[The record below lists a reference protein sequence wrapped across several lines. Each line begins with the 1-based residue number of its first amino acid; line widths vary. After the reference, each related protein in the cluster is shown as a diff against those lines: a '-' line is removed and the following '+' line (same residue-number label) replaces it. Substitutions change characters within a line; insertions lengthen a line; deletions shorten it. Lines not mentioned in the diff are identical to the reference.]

1 MTSPLFIIQNDP
13 AVPPGIIPGLLEER
27 GVSFRVIRPCIG
39 MSIPAPEEAAAV
51 IVLGGAM
58 GAGDDDRYPF
68 LREVKRVIRCCL
80 DRDIPFLG
88 ICLGGQLLADALG
101 GEVTPHSH
109 GENGICRVT
118 LTDKGVEDP
127 LFAGIERNFVT
138 YQWHD
143 DSFDLPPGCL
153 LLASSPDCPHQA
165 FRHGACVYGV
175 QFHPEV
181 NAAIVEAWSGAVAR
195 EAGVLHDHLVDFL
208 RAEEEY
214 LVTARALF
222 DNFLRI
228 ARLVP

>member
-1 MTSPLFIIQNDP
+1 
-13 AVPPGIIPGLLEER
+13 
-27 GVSFRVIRPCIG
+27 
-39 MSIPAPEEAAAV
+39 
-51 IVLGGAM
+51 
-58 GAGDDDRYPF
+58 
-68 LREVKRVIRCCL
+68 
-80 DRDIPFLG
+80 
-88 ICLGGQLLADALG
+88 
-101 GEVTPHSH
+101 
-109 GENGICRVT
+109 VT

-153 LLASSPDCPHQA
+153 LLASSPDCPHQS

-181 NAAIVEAWSGAVAR
+181 NAAIVESWSGAVAR

>member
-13 AVPPGIIPGLLEER
+13 AVPPGIITGLLEKR
-27 GVSFRVIRPCIG
+27 RVPFRVIRPFDG
-39 MSIPAPEEAAAV
+39 EPLPIPGEAAAV

-58 GAGDDDRYPF
+58 GVGDSDRYPF
-68 LREVKRVIRCCL
+68 LLEVKGVIRDCH

-88 ICLGGQLLADALG
+88 ICLGGQLLAATLG
-101 GEVTPHSH
+101 GEVAANSH
-109 GENGICRVT
+109 GEKGICRVT
-118 LTDKGVEDP
+118 LTGEGVEDP

-138 YQWHD
+138 FQWHN

-153 LLASSPDCPHQA
+153 LLASSPGCPHQTV
-165 FRHGACVYGV
+165 RHGACVYGV

-181 NAAIVEAWSGAVAR
+181 NAAIVKAWSDTVAR
-195 EAGVLHDHLVDFL
+195 KTGATHDHLADFL

-214 LVTARALF
+214 LVSSRTLL

-228 ARLVP
+228 ACLVS